1 MQSLYSPLVNPSGT
15 FAASGANFSTS
26 NNEQHLH
33 TSNFGGPS
41 FQENQLVMDGGSL
54 LSKEMK
60 KLRLRISDYNESP
73 VLEAVCLKMWKMM
86 LLVQYEEVLLEL
98 VTLPSKIPLDL
109 DCY

>member
-1 MQSLYSPLVNPSGT
+1 
-15 FAASGANFSTS
+15 
-26 NNEQHLH
+26 
-33 TSNFGGPS
+33 
-41 FQENQLVMDGGSL
+41 MDGGSL

-86 LLVQYEEVLLEL
+86 LLVQYEEVLMEL
-98 VTLPSKIPLDL
+98 VSLPSKIPLDL